1 VIHRDIKCE
10 NLLLDA
16 DLNIKIIDFGLSN
29 CFTPGSL
36 LNTFCGS
43 PTYCAPELIQRR
55 EYQGPEIDVWSLGV
69 VLFVL
74 VCGYLPFDA
83 KDFQV
88 TGSGFLFSSF
98 SPKALSSLLFSLR
111 SEPVS

>member
-1 VIHRDIKCE
+1 MIHRDIKCE

-36 LNTFCGS
+36 MKTFCGS

-88 TGSGFLFSSF
+88 TATRSRSF
-98 SPKALSSLLFSLR
+98 GK
-111 SEPVS
+111 